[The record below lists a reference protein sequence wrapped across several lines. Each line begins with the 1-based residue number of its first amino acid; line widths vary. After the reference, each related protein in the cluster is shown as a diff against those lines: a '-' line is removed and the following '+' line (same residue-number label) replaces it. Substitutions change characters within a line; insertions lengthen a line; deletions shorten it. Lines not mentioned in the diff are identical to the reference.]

1 MNKLKVKKIT
11 KDITAMLY
19 MFLIM
24 AFAGMVSYVSVFWV
38 VVWLTFYHF
47 TMLEIVFVSL
57 LASYLVLYL
66 FRFFLRTAMKPLH
79 SLTLLSR
86 SGFTMCFVA
95 FVISIVVFAC
105 GEYVLFDNMGLYTKE
120 SIVVTTISSLCF
132 LLCSSL
138 VVRGYISKKL

>member
-24 AFAGMVSYVSVFWV
+24 AFAGMVSYVSIFWI

-79 SLTLLSR
+79 FLTMFSR
-86 SGFTMCFVA
+86 TGFIMCFTA
-95 FVISIVVFAC
+95 FIISVLVFAC
-105 GEYVLFDNMGLYTKE
+105 GEYVLFNDMGLYTKE

>member
-1 MNKLKVKKIT
+1 MS

-24 AFAGMVSYVSVFWV
+24 GFAGMVSYVSIFWI

-47 TMLEIVFVSL
+47 TMLEIIFISL

-66 FRFFLRTAMKPLH
+66 FRFFLRTVMRPLH
-79 SLTLLSR
+79 FLTLFSR
-86 SGFTMCFVA
+86 SGFIMCFVA
-95 FVISIVVFAC
+95 FIISVLVFAC
-105 GEYVLFDNMGLYTKE
+105 GEYVLFNDMGLYTKE

>member
-1 MNKLKVKKIT
+1 MNKLKLKKMS

-24 AFAGMVSYVSVFWV
+24 GFAGMVSYVSIFWI

-47 TMLEIVFVSL
+47 TMLEIIFISL

-66 FRFFLRTAMKPLH
+66 FRFFLRTVMRPLH
-79 SLTLLSR
+79 FLTLFSR
-86 SGFTMCFVA
+86 SGFIMCFVA
-95 FVISIVVFAC
+95 FIISVLVFAC
-105 GEYVLFDNMGLYTKE
+105 GEYVLFNDMGLYTKE